1 MTLCKFHLY
10 FPSTL
15 HLFCLYLA
23 STCHLSYLNR
33 NRIVRN
39 KRSNSIAT
47 ACFRDIG
54 SFMAAKFSRE
64 FAGLLTAKSKKGAT

>member
-1 MTLCKFHLY
+1 MTLYKYYLY

-23 STCHLSYLNR
+23 STCHLPYLNC

-39 KRSNSIAT
+39 KRPNSIAT

>member
-1 MTLCKFHLY
+1 MTLYIFHLY

-23 STCHLSYLNR
+23 STCHLPYLNR
-33 NRIVRN
+33 NRIARN

-54 SFMAAKFSRE
+54 SLMAVKFSRE
-64 FAGLLTAKSKKGAT
+64 FTGLLTAKSKKSTT